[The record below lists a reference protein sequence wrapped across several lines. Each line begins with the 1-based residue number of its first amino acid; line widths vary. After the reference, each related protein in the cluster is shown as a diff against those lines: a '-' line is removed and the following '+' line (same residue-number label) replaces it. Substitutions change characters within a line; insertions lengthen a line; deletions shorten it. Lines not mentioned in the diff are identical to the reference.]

1 MTSSAELRDLGAD
14 ELFTRLGEARQEA
27 FNLRFQNV
35 TGQLDNHSRL
45 KVIRREIARIST
57 ILREAEIAEAEAA
70 ATLDDAVVEERIKTR
85 RARVAASQRG
95 VVAGVGREASLAQ
108 SRQSESPKPEEGT
121 DDE

>member
-1 MTSSAELRDLGAD
+1 MTKAAELRELGSD

-57 ILREAEIAEAEAA
+57 ILRETEIAEAEADA
-70 ATLDDAVVEERIKTR
+70 ARDEAAVKERITAR

-108 SRQSESPKPEEGT
+108 SRRSESPKPEEGT